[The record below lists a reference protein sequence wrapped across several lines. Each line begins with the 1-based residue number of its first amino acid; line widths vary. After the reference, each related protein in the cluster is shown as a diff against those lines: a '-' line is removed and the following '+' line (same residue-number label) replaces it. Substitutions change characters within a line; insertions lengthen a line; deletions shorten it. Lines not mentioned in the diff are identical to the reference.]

1 MNTNIL
7 IGYYRYQSSNIISV
21 RPLVKLLGRGEVHLD
36 GSLAD
41 IKLTRKIWFVLAL
54 LSVAPD
60 AEMLRLELTE
70 SAWPLSDERSRDV
83 LLHKWR
89 KSVVD
94 AFSTFCVQPVVV
106 ISEQFVKLDTTLITI
121 DYIECLRIG
130 NTLLS
135 SQSAAATLEAAI
147 DFDTL
152 ASDQILLSGY
162 PEAFE
167 TQRTEFDALRIQCL
181 ERGWKT
187 ALVCGDHEATNH
199 FANRL
204 RSLGFTG
211 DLHIEADTDEFVIR
225 KDSKPRNYS
234 QGIAALLLIG
244 LFTTPVV
251 LGRISQPKP
260 ASRATGSPITDQPP
274 TYIGRYIQYEYKP
287 KSNDQVTLSE
297 AVATVRL
304 PDGGAITTGIVR
316 LKNLDQQILTVKTSR
331 NRELNWSTLTPAT
344 EGVQYFPVDIT
355 TDKFGNIFVG
365 AHVQILDKQKL
376 GRRPGR
382 YSAVL
387 KYKADGDLVT
397 TAIER
402 QPESK
407 STYLIRSEGNL
418 EPAGRRPTNRAPG
431 RYIALLKFDA
441 RGKLLSNA
449 ISGKRQDNVMGI
461 IRVVSDMQ
469 GGAWLFTSGQNGTKN
484 IRLNTMHLMASS
496 KFDNRFPLT
505 ADFTEFNSVSQGASG
520 ENYIACTKF
529 NFKNVG
535 NIADWQVQRYSTAG
549 KLEWTTTID
558 SPAKIDDYRCNVKIA
573 TNGDVLVFGPLATHT
588 LDGVIRTL
596 PTVIRLDPSTGKI
609 KKTDQTQT
617 HFLNSDVMLTPL
629 PSFDMYILGCYDFA
643 ELGSNSVYFYRS
655 RPSDDLSSLA
665 MAVGLPRKLKTRRIV
680 GMYFREMS
688 GSFSALM
695 QPLEGPGQKLAL
707 IYVNKYVG
715 TDVTTGIL
723 TTDRQV
729 HYNKSDNSI
738 VAGRIGN
745 NFAVFDFTGLK

>member
-1 MNTNIL
+1 M
-7 IGYYRYQSSNIISV
+7 RPFV
-21 RPLVKLLGRGEVHLD
+21 RLVGRAEIHSD
-36 GSLAD
+36 ESHAD
-41 IKLTRKIWFVLAL
+41 VNLTRKTWFVLAL
-54 LSVAPD
+54 LSTAPG
-60 AEMLRLELTE
+60 AEMLRSELTE
-70 SAWPLSDERSRDV
+70 AAWPLSDERSRDV
-83 LLHKWR
+83 LMHKWR
-89 KSVVD
+89 KSVVA
-94 AFSTFCVQPVVV
+94 AFAELGVSPVIV
-106 ISEQFVKLDTTLITI
+106 ISERFVKFDTTLVTV
-121 DYIECLRIG
+121 DYLECLRIG
-130 NTLLS
+130 NTLIS
-135 SQSAAATLEAAI
+135 SQSAAATLEAALE
-147 DFDTL
+147 FDAL
-152 ASDQILLSGY
+152 ASDQILLAGH

-181 ERGWKT
+181 ERGWK
-187 ALVCGDHEATNH
+187 AAIVCGKDEATNH

-211 DLHIEADTDEFVIR
+211 DLYIEADTDEFVIR
-225 KDSKPRNYS
+225 KDSMPRNYS

-244 LFTTPVV
+244 LFSTPIV

-274 TYIGRYIQYEYKP
+274 TYIGKYIQYEYKP
-287 KSNDQVTLSE
+287 KPNDQVTLSE

-316 LKNLDQQILTVKTSR
+316 LKNMDQQILTVKTSR
-331 NRELNWSTLTPAT
+331 DRKLNWSTLTPAT
-344 EGVQYFPVDIT
+344 EGVQYFPADIN
-355 TDKFGNIFVG
+355 TDKSGNIFVG
-365 AHVQILDKQKL
+365 AHVQILDKEKL

-407 STYLIRSEGNL
+407 STYLIRSLGNL
-418 EPAGRRPTNRAPG
+418 EPAGRRPTDRAPG

-449 ISGKRQDNVMGI
+449 ISGKPQDNVMSM

-469 GGAWLFTSGQNGTKN
+469 GGAWLFTSGESGNQN
-484 IRLNTMHLMASS
+484 ISLLRMHLLPSGTIYDQLPQAS
-496 KFDNRFPLT
+496 KN
-505 ADFTEFNSVSQGASG
+505 TEFNAVVQGARG
-520 ENYIACTKF
+520 ENYLASTKF

-549 KLEWTTTID
+549 KLEWTTVID
-558 SPAKIDDYRCNVKIA
+558 SPAKIDDYRCDVKIA
-573 TNGDVLVFGPLATHT
+573 TNGDVLVFGPLGTHT
-588 LDGVIRTL
+588 LDGVVRTL
-596 PTVIRLDPSTGKI
+596 PTVMRLDPSTGKI

-617 HFLNSDVMLTPL
+617 HFLNSHVMLTPL
-629 PSFDMYILGCYDFA
+629 PSFDMYILGCYDLA

-680 GMYFREMS
+680 GMYFRGMS

-715 TDVTTGIL
+715 TEITTGIL

-729 HYNKSDNSI
+729 HYNQSDNSI
-738 VAGRIGN
+738 VAGRFGK
-745 NFAVFDFTGLK
+745 NFTVFDFTGLK

>member
-1 MNTNIL
+1 MNMNIL
-7 IGYYRYQSSNIISV
+7 IGYYRYQSSSIISV

-260 ASRATGSPITDQPP
+260 ASRPTGSPITDQPP

-461 IRVVSDMQ
+461 IRVVSDLQ

-484 IRLNTMHLMASS
+484 IRLNTMHLMASGT
-496 KFDNRFPLT
+496 FDDRFPLT

-529 NFKNVG
+529 NFKKVG
-535 NIADWQVQRYSTAG
+535 NVADWQVQRYSTAG
-549 KLEWTTTID
+549 KLEWTTIID
-558 SPAKIDDYRCNVKIA
+558 SPAKIDDYRCDVKIA
-573 TNGDVLVFGPLATHT
+573 TNGDVLVHGALATHT
-588 LDGVIRTL
+588 LDGVVRNL
-596 PTVIRLDPSTGKI
+596 PTVMRLDPATGKI

-617 HFLNSDVMLTPL
+617 HFLNSHVMLTPL

-655 RPSDDLSSLA
+655 RPSEDLSSLA

-715 TDVTTGIL
+715 TDITTGIL

>member
-1 MNTNIL
+1 MNMNIS

-244 LFTTPVV
+244 LFTTPVD

-461 IRVVSDMQ
+461 IRVVSDLQ

-484 IRLNTMHLMASS
+484 IRLNTMHLMASGT
-496 KFDNRFPLT
+496 FDDRFPLT

-529 NFKNVG
+529 NFKKVG
-535 NIADWQVQRYSTAG
+535 NVADWQVQRYSTAG
-549 KLEWTTTID
+549 KLEWTTIID
-558 SPAKIDDYRCNVKIA
+558 SPAKIDDYRCDVKIA
-573 TNGDVLVFGPLATHT
+573 TNGDVLVHGALATHT
-588 LDGVIRTL
+588 LDGVVRNL
-596 PTVIRLDPSTGKI
+596 PTVMRLDPATGKI

-617 HFLNSDVMLTPL
+617 HVLNSHVMLTPL

-655 RPSDDLSSLA
+655 RPSEDLSSLA

-715 TDVTTGIL
+715 TDITTGIL

>member
-1 MNTNIL
+1 M
-7 IGYYRYQSSNIISV
+7 
-21 RPLVKLLGRGEVHLD
+21 RPLVKLLGRGEVHVD

-41 IKLTRKIWFVLAL
+41 VKLTRKIWFVLAL

-70 SAWPLSDERSRDV
+70 NAWPLSDERSRDV
-83 LLHKWR
+83 LMHKWR

-94 AFSTFCVQPVVV
+94 AFSAFGVQPVVV

-121 DYIECLRIG
+121 DYLECLRIG

-135 SQSAAATLEAAI
+135 SLSAAATLEAARE
-147 DFDTL
+147 FDAL
-152 ASDQILLSGY
+152 ASDQILLAGH

-167 TQRTEFDALRIQCL
+167 TQRTEFDALRFQCL
-181 ERGWKT
+181 ERGWK
-187 ALVCGDHEATNH
+187 AAIVCGNHEATNH

-211 DLHIEADTDEFVIR
+211 DLHIESDTDEFVIR
-225 KDSKPRNYS
+225 KDSKTRNYS

-244 LFTTPVV
+244 LFTTPIV

-274 TYIGRYIQYEYKP
+274 TYIGKYIQYEYKP
-287 KSNDQVTLSE
+287 KPSDPVTLSE

-331 NRELNWSTLTPAT
+331 NRKLNWSTLTPAT
-344 EGVQYFPVDIT
+344 EGVQYFPADIT

-365 AHVQILDKQKL
+365 AHVQILDKEKL

-397 TAIER
+397 TAIDR

-407 STYLIRSEGNL
+407 STHLIRSSGNL
-418 EPAGRRPTNRAPG
+418 EPAGRRPTDRAPG

-441 RGKLLSNA
+441 RGKLLA
-449 ISGKRQDNVMGI
+449 QAVSGKPQENVMGI
-461 IRVVSDMQ
+461 IRVVSDLQ
-469 GGAWLFTSGQNGTKN
+469 GGAWLFTSGQNGSKN
-484 IRLNTMHLMASS
+484 IRLNTMHLMASG
-496 KFDNRFPLT
+496 KFDDPFPLT

-535 NIADWQVQRYSTAG
+535 NVADWQVQRYSTAG
-549 KLEWTTTID
+549 KLEWTTVID
-558 SPAKIDDYRCNVKIA
+558 SPAKIDDYRCDVKIA
-573 TNGDVLVFGPLATHT
+573 TNGDVLVFGPLGTHT
-588 LDGVIRTL
+588 LDGVVRTL
-596 PTVIRLDPSTGKI
+596 PTVMRLDPSTGKI

-617 HFLNSDVMLTPL
+617 HFLNSHVMLTPL
-629 PSFDMYILGCYDFA
+629 PSFDMYILGCYDLA

-655 RPSDDLSSLA
+655 RPSDDLSSIA

-680 GMYFREMS
+680 GMYFRGIS

-707 IYVNKYVG
+707 IYLNKYVG
-715 TDVTTGIL
+715 TDITTGIL

-729 HYNKSDNSI
+729 HYNQSNNSI
-738 VAGRIGN
+738 VAGRFGK
-745 NFAVFDFTGLK
+745 NFTVFDFTGLK

>member
-1 MNTNIL
+1 MNIL
-7 IGYYRYQSSNIISV
+7 IGYYRYQSSDIISV
-21 RPLVKLLGRGEVHLD
+21 RPLVTLLGRGEVHLD

-461 IRVVSDMQ
+461 IRVVSDLQ

-484 IRLNTMHLMASS
+484 IRLNTMHLMASGT
-496 KFDNRFPLT
+496 FDDRFPLT

-529 NFKNVG
+529 NFKKVG
-535 NIADWQVQRYSTAG
+535 NVADWQVQRYSTAG
-549 KLEWTTTID
+549 KLEWTTIID
-558 SPAKIDDYRCNVKIA
+558 SPAKIDDYRCDVKIA
-573 TNGDVLVFGPLATHT
+573 TNGDVLVHGALATHT
-588 LDGVIRTL
+588 LDGVVRNL
-596 PTVIRLDPSTGKI
+596 PTVMRLDPATGKI

-617 HFLNSDVMLTPL
+617 HFLNSHVMLTPL

-655 RPSDDLSSLA
+655 RPSEDLSSLA

-715 TDVTTGIL
+715 TDITTGIL

>member
-1 MNTNIL
+1 MNIL
-7 IGYYRYQSSNIISV
+7 IGCYRYQSSNIISV

-225 KDSKPRNYS
+225 RDSKPRNYS

-244 LFTTPVV
+244 LFTTPIV

-260 ASRATGSPITDQPP
+260 ASRAAGSPITDQPP
-274 TYIGRYIQYEYKP
+274 TYIGRYIHYEYKP
-287 KSNDQVTLSE
+287 KPNDQVTLSE

-331 NRELNWSTLTPAT
+331 NRKLNWSTLTPAT
-344 EGVQYFPVDIT
+344 EGVQYFPADIT

-365 AHVQILDKQKL
+365 AHVQILDKEKL

-387 KYKADGDLVT
+387 KYKADGHLVSSD
-397 TAIER
+397 IGR
-402 QPESK
+402 QPEDK
-407 STYLIRSEGNL
+407 STHLIRTDSNL
-418 EPAGRRPTNRAPG
+418 EPVSQGSRDRAPG

-441 RGKLLSNA
+441 RGKLLAQAVS
-449 ISGKRQDNVMGI
+449 SKPQENVMGI

-469 GGAWLFTSGQNGTKN
+469 GGAWLFTSGQNGSKN
-484 IRLNTMHLMASS
+484 IRLNTMHLMASG
-496 KFDNRFPLT
+496 KFDDRFPLT

-529 NFKNVG
+529 NFKKVG
-535 NIADWQVQRYSTAG
+535 NVADWQVQRYSTAG
-549 KLEWTTTID
+549 KLEWTTIID
-558 SPAKIDDYRCNVKIA
+558 SPAKIDDYRCDVKIA
-573 TNGDVLVFGPLATHT
+573 TNGDVLVHGALATHT
-588 LDGVIRTL
+588 LDGVVRNL
-596 PTVIRLDPSTGKI
+596 PTVMRLDPATGKI

-617 HFLNSDVMLTPL
+617 HVLNSHVMLTPL
-629 PSFDMYILGCYDFA
+629 PSFGMYILGCYDFA

-655 RPSDDLSSLA
+655 RPSEDLSSLA

-715 TDVTTGIL
+715 TDITTGIL